1 MVHSE
6 TARIIRAVLLTGGV
20 IVAGVSTAQAHD
32 FWVHAGLST
41 DADSKNPFV
50 MTNVGWGHA
59 LFPISEFLAGDRL
72 VSYRVIDPTGKA
84 LDLPVDKT
92 ANKSQVVDSSALPG
106 IARLN
111 VGDPFARRILF
122 KSDAPKGTYQLHGVM
137 TMSPRTDWID
147 AKGDR
152 QFGSILPEQVKD
164 AQRIVESA
172 ITVRSATAYWP
183 VGEWTAPKSSG
194 LPIELLAVSDTS
206 KLKVGQP
213 VAFEVYR
220 DGKPL
225 STSAKVSVQLH
236 NNDGHV
242 EGKADGHKVSFT
254 PPTPGTW
261 LVRVFFTEALPGD
274 GSLAQYKGKL
284 QNARYITTATFEVK
298 P

>member
-1 MVHSE
+1 MN
-6 TARIIRAVLLTGGV
+6 TATIARILRAAMLTGGL
-20 IVAGVSTAQAHD
+20 TAAATTASAHD
-32 FWVHAGLST
+32 FWVHAGLGT

-50 MTNVGWGHA
+50 MTNIGWGHA

-72 VSYRVIDPTGKA
+72 ISYRVVDPTGKA

-92 ANKSQVVDSSALPG
+92 ANKSQVADSSAMPG

-122 KSDAPKGTYQLHGVM
+122 KSDAPQGTYQLHGLM

-147 AKGDR
+147 AKGDK
-152 QFGSILPEQVKD
+152 QFASIFPDQVKD
-164 AQRIVESA
+164 AQRIVESG
-172 ITVRSATAYWP
+172 ITVRSSTAYWP
-183 VGEWTAPKSSG
+183 VGAWTAPKSAN

-213 VAFEVYR
+213 AVFEVYR

-225 STSAKVSVQLH
+225 RTNAKVGVELH
-236 NNDGHV
+236 NNDGHAD
-242 EGKADGHKVSFT
+242 GKIDGHKVTFT
-254 PPTPGTW
+254 PPSPGTW
-261 LVRVFFTEALPGD
+261 LVRVFFTEPLPGE

-284 QNARYITTATFEVK
+284 QNARYITTATFEAK

>member
-1 MVHSE
+1 MLHVSNRRFFR
-6 TARIIRAVLLTGGV
+6 TALLSGSL
-20 IVAGVSTAQAHD
+20 VAGIASAASAHD

-41 DADSKNPFV
+41 DADSNTPFV

-72 VSYRVIDPTGKA
+72 VSYRVVDPTGKA
-84 LDLPVDKT
+84 LDLPVDKA
-92 ANKSQVVDSSALPG
+92 ANKSQLVDSSALPG

-111 VGDPFARRILF
+111 AGDPFARRILF
-122 KSDAPKGTYQLHGVM
+122 KADAPKGTYQLHGVM

-147 AKGDR
+147 AKGEKK
-152 QFGSILPEQVKD
+152 FGSIFPDQVKD
-164 AQRIVESA
+164 AQRIVESG
-172 ITVRSATAYWP
+172 ITVRSSTAYWP
-183 VGEWTAPKSSG
+183 VGAWTAPRSSG

-206 KLKVGQP
+206 KLKAGQP

-225 STSAKVSVQLH
+225 ATSAKVGVELH

-242 EGKADGHKVSFT
+242 DGKVDGHKVTFT

-261 LVRVFFTEALPGD
+261 LVRVFFNEPLPGE

>member
-1 MVHSE
+1 MLHVSNRRFFR
-6 TARIIRAVLLTGGV
+6 TALLSGSL
-20 IVAGVSTAQAHD
+20 VAGIASAASAHD

-41 DADSKNPFV
+41 DADSNNPFV

-72 VSYRVIDPTGKA
+72 VSYRVVDPAGKA
-84 LDLPVDKT
+84 LDLPVDKA

-111 VGDPFARRILF
+111 AGDPFARRILF
-122 KSDAPKGTYQLHGVM
+122 KADAPKGTYQLHGVM

-147 AKGDR
+147 AKGEK
-152 QFGSILPEQVKD
+152 QFGSIFPDQVKD
-164 AQRIVESA
+164 AQRIVESG
-172 ITVRSATAYWP
+172 ITVRSSTAYWP
-183 VGEWTAPKSSG
+183 VGAWTAPKSSG

-206 KLKVGQP
+206 KLKAGQP

-225 STSAKVSVQLH
+225 ATSAKVGVELH

-242 EGKADGHKVSFT
+242 DGKVDGHKVTFT

-261 LVRVFFTEALPGD
+261 LVRVFFNEPLPGE